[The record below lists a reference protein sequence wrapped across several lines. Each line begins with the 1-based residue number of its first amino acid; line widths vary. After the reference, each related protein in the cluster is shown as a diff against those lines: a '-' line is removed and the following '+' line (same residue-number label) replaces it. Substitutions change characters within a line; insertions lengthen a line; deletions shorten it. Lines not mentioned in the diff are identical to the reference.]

1 VQEGTESE
9 NPEEVILFSGGLD
22 SLGGAVQQ
30 SVLDGQKVVLVHHQ
44 STDAMET
51 RRQDLMNSLVEKSQ
65 QPPIYIPVS
74 IRKDKSLSHEYTQRS
89 RSFLYAALGT
99 TVAQMWNLSRIRF
112 YENGVVSLNLPICG
126 EVVGARAT
134 RTTHPRVL
142 DGFARLFSEIA
153 GREFSVENPFLWKT
167 KTEVLELIGSAG
179 CSELIQYTTSCTR
192 TREMTIA
199 KPHCGACSQCIDRR
213 FAVLAAGLESAD
225 PESEYRVELLCGE
238 RNKEDSLAMLVSYIQ
253 MAREIST
260 MDTGGFFA
268 YYGEVSRVLPYI
280 GDSPDAAAAKIFEL
294 HQRHARKVLEVI
306 KKGIAKNAPQL
317 ASGELPETCLLR
329 LASGSSWATGQEQP
343 ESELGNYV
351 FRRRGEMWEIRFAGG
366 EIFNLRQS
374 KGLDYLCIF
383 LSNPGKEI
391 TAMELYSRASA
402 KLAQHSLS
410 ESGPGSEVEG
420 VLLEQGLTVSGE
432 DGEEVL
438 DDKALK
444 EYKKRIS
451 DLEYLKKIAEESG
464 DLDTAERHQQEIDAI
479 EQQRRQA
486 TGLGG
491 RKRRIGDN
499 PPRLSHVIL
508 YRQGLSCASP
518 RFSRTAQKTGK

>member
-1 VQEGTESE
+1 MQEGTESE

-225 PESEYRVELLCGE
+225 PESEYRVDLLSGE

-253 MAREIST
+253 MSREIST

-268 YYGEVSRVLPYI
+268 HYGEVGRVLQYM
-280 GDSPDAAAAKIFEL
+280 
-294 HQRHARKVLEVI
+294 
-306 KKGIAKNAPQL
+306 GIPMMLQL
-317 ASGELPETCLLR
+317 PRSLSC
-329 LASGSSWATGQEQP
+329 
-343 ESELGNYV
+343 
-351 FRRRGEMWEIRFAGG
+351 IR
-366 EIFNLRQS
+366 
-374 KGLDYLCIF
+374 DM
-383 LSNPGKEI
+383 PGK
-391 TAMELYSRASA
+391 SRM
-402 KLAQHSLS
+402 SL
-410 ESGPGSEVEG
+410 G
-420 VLLEQGLTVSGE
+420 
-432 DGEEVL
+432 
-438 DDKALK
+438 KALK
-444 EYKKRIS
+444 RTAPCSPVGNYRKPVCYAWRPVRLGRQEQERNSRNQNWRIMFSGEKGKCRRS
-451 DLEYLKKIAEESG
+451 DLLGVKFSIFANPKVWTTSASFYRILEKKSLQWNYIPV
-464 DLDTAERHQQEIDAI
+464 
-479 EQQRRQA
+479 
-486 TGLGG
+486 
-491 RKRRIGDN
+491 
-499 PPRLSHVIL
+499 PPRNWLSIL
-508 YRQGLSCASP
+508 SVNQVLDQKSKESCWS
-518 RFSRTAQKTGK
+518 KG